1 MNGLFSNNMLLFMPL
16 GGMHRKD
23 SLQAL
28 ELVDGAP
35 DFPELMS
42 MVRRFLHQCHIVKMQ
57 VEKLSNHVHS

>member
-1 MNGLFSNNMLLFMPL
+1 MPL